1 MRIYERAY
9 AKINLYLDV
18 TGIGGDGFHT
28 LRSVMQTV
36 GLYDGV
42 TVDAAPAAE
51 PSVSVSVRGRY
62 RVPVGEGNLA
72 YRSAMLYMQ
81 SAASPMRVHI
91 HLEKHI
97 PVAAGLGG
105 GSADAAAVLRAMNR
119 ITGRRLSTPRLLA
132 LAAQLGSDVPFCLL
146 GHTRLCEGR
155 GEQMQALSPCPTLP
169 IVIVPSPERV
179 STPMAY
185 AALDAAYGG
194 FAPPVEH
201 ADLAHMIA
209 ALADGSTEGVITSLY
224 NIFEDVILPT
234 VPIASENRA
243 KLLSLGARAALM
255 SGSGPTVLGFFG
267 TADEA
272 EAAAAALGDTAV
284 ATATV

>member
-194 FAPPVEH
+194 FAPPCEH

-243 KLLSLGARAALM
+243 TLLSLGARAALM
-255 SGSGPTVLGFFG
+255 SGSGPTVLGFFD
-267 TADEA
+267 TAEAA
-272 EAAAAALGDTAV
+272 EAAARLLGDHAV